1 MTENSSKTELQNST
15 ALTNGFGDFASN
27 LYGGAGVFP
36 MAGMG
41 TQLSQADSMWLNNR
55 WYLISNYRQL
65 ISELYAEHGIIQT
78 AIDQPVDDAFS
89 QGFDIKSAQLSGD
102 DVELIWNYMERHQ
115 VVETIKYSC
124 KWARLFGG
132 GGVFVITD
140 QDPAK
145 PLDIKAI
152 KEDSPLEF
160 RDVDMWELYNSQI
173 NIEGDIGEGNFLEME
188 GDKWFDYYG
197 HRVNSTRVLTV
208 KGKKATSFI
217 RPRLRGWGMS
227 ELEKI
232 VRPFNQFLK
241 NANAVYELVDEVKVD
256 KYGIKNFNTSLMTSG
271 GTDLITKRVQLGNMV
286 KNYLNA
292 LVMDVDDDWEQ
303 KTIPFTG
310 MADVIREN
318 RIDLACSLRMPMTKL
333 FGMSA
338 SGFNSGE
345 DDIENY
351 NSMIE
356 SEVRGKV
363 KFHVIEVVGI
373 VCQKLFGYV
382 PEDLTITFPSL
393 RILNALDEEQ
403 VKNHRFNRAMSSL
416 QSGAIDRKAWA
427 EAINKDS
434 LLSVEIDE
442 NDELL
447 EPLNGDF
454 LTGAGDQVTNS
465 QETSKTTI
473 YTYNEF
479 GKRTGARVE

>member
-1 MTENSSKTELQNST
+1 MTETAKESLQNST
-15 ALTNGFGDFASN
+15 ALTNGLGDFASN
-27 LYGGAGVFP
+27 LYGGAGIFP

-55 WYLISNYRQL
+55 WYLISNFRQL
-65 ISELYAEHGIIQT
+65 LSELYAEHGIIQT
-78 AIDQPVDDAFS
+78 AIDQPVDDAFAK
-89 QGFDIKSAQLSGD
+89 GFEIKSSQLSGD
-102 DVELIWNYMERHQ
+102 DVELIWNYMERHG

-145 PLDIKAI
+145 PLNIKAI
-152 KEDSPLEF
+152 KENSPLEF
-160 RDVDMWELYNSQI
+160 RDVDMWELYNSQV
-173 NIEGDIGEGNFLEME
+173 NIEGDIGEGDFLTME
-188 GDKWFDYYG
+188 GDRWFDYYG

-241 NANAVYELVDEVKVD
+241 NANAIYELVDEVKVD
-256 KYGIKNFNTSLMTSG
+256 KFGIKGFNTALLNQA
-271 GTDLITKRVQLGNMV
+271 GTDAITKRVQMGNMV

-338 SGFNSGE
+338 SGFNAGE

-351 NSMIE
+351 NAMIE

-373 VCQKLFGYV
+373 ICQKLFGYV
-382 PEDLTITFPSL
+382 PDDLTVEFPSL
-393 RILNALDEEQ
+393 RMLTALDEEV
-403 VKNHRFNRAMSSL
+403 VKNHQFNRLTASL
-416 QSGAIDRKAWA
+416 QMGAIDRSIWA
-427 EAINKDS
+427 EGINKDS
-434 LLSVEIDE
+434 LLPIEIEQDG
-442 NDELL
+442 ELL
-447 EPLNGDF
+447 PPLEGDF
-454 LTGAGDQVTNS
+454 TTGTGDKVD
-465 QETSKTTI
+465 
-473 YTYNEF
+473 
-479 GKRTGARVE
+479 G

>member
-1 MTENSSKTELQNST
+1 MTDNTKEELQNST
-15 ALTNGFGDFASN
+15 ALQNGFGDFASN

-41 TQLSQADSMWLNNR
+41 TQLSQADSMWMNNR
-55 WYLISNYRQL
+55 WYLISNFRQL
-65 ISELYAEHGIIQT
+65 ISELYAEHGIVQT

-89 QGFDIKSAQLSGD
+89 QGFEIKSAQLSGD

-188 GDKWFDYYG
+188 GDKWYDYYG

-208 KGKKATSFI
+208 KGKKPTSFI

-256 KYGIKNFNTSLMTSG
+256 KFGIKGFNTALLNQN
-271 GTDLITKRVQLGNMV
+271 GTDVITKRVQLGNMV

-318 RIDLACSLRMPMTKL
+318 RIDLACALRMPMTKL

-403 VKNHRFNRAMSSL
+403 VKNHQYNRVMSAY
-416 QSGAIDRKAWA
+416 QSGLIQSEEAK

-434 LLSVEIDE
+434 LLPIEIDPSIAADSPIE
-442 NDELL
+442 
-447 EPLNGDF
+447 GDY
-454 LTGAGDQVTNS
+454 LTGAGN
-465 QETSKTTI
+465 
-473 YTYNEF
+473 
-479 GKRTGARVE
+479 RVDG